1 VSDMSS
7 CEKVPRNHKWTP
19 WSSCASMVYGDMCPF
34 RIFIECGCTL
44 AWAWFLSKG
53 LILSFFW
60 QMLLFT
66 VIFIVTSF
74 GCRAITGG
82 LCYTVKYSKVV
93 PSCLI
98 TLRSV
103 VNKTEEQAQ
112 EELPSCELFK
122 ENDHD
127 RVFPRGPLYR
137 QVV

>member
-1 VSDMSS
+1 MNSVIILRIHGLWRHVPVSYLYRM
-7 CEKVPRNHKWTP
+7 WL
-19 WSSCASMVYGDMCPF
+19 YF
-34 RIFIECGCTL
+34 
-44 AWAWFLSKG
+44 G
-53 LILSFFW
+53 LGLVFKQRFNTFFFW

-74 GCRAITGG
+74 GCMAITGG